1 MKLQNLW
8 TVTFKGYIMMIESA
22 IKALLHIFLSL
33 LLKSAEYAINPTITK
48 KSNPLSLNTELSFNE
63 MQNPEDVPKRM
74 EENKKN
80 KY

>member
-1 MKLQNLW
+1 M
-8 TVTFKGYIMMIESA
+8 
-22 IKALLHIFLSL
+22 
-33 LLKSAEYAINPTITK
+33 NPAITK

-63 MQNPEDVPKRM
+63 MQNPEDVPKRT